1 MCSQFT
7 YRVGLVFL
15 TKGSSTTSDTL
26 PSFNPSK
33 HPCFPL
39 RATLFPNSPNSLS
52 LALSL
57 LPFLSK
63 IPNPLS
69 LLNSSIYNLRFVGFS
84 WLYFGLTR
92 VGGVRCDYSWH
103 GIYLVGNGGSG
114 FGIDFRLQKIA
125 QQQYSLRQYWAIGE
139 VCCSEHAQSQID
151 HKQPDMDLSITH
163 LKLMWIYYEVWA
175 QLRLLRMF
183 GLRPIRPEAI
193 HRTFSYQFLWVLV
206 PFININISCPGC
218 LDPHLKCP
226 FVPWTTHWIWL
237 QMLCIWHICK

>member
-1 MCSQFT
+1 M
-7 YRVGLVFL
+7 FL

-52 LALSL
+52 LSLSL
-57 LPFLSK
+57 LPFLSR

-125 QQQYSLRQYWAIGE
+125 QQRYSLRQYWAIGE

-183 GLRPIRPEAI
+183 GQRPIRPEAI
-193 HRTFSYQFLWVLV
+193 HRTFSY
-206 PFININISCPGC
+206 
-218 LDPHLKCP
+218 
-226 FVPWTTHWIWL
+226 
-237 QMLCIWHICK
+237 